1 MSQNL
6 QLFDGYEGR
15 FWITPSGCG
24 SSTATALMH
33 IFRPTSLSG
42 KGIRARAF
50 GSHQSLHTTP
60 DPPRFDHIFP
70 EKMSSLLPKKNTGIW
85 SSGALTTTVF
95 PPCPKSASV
104 HLAERAA
111 TRVRQCTDRERA
123 RAGGSPVCP
132 CEVLLQLRGR
142 QTGQVHRLRGRALL
156 AHGRYEDAGPLMHGQ
171 TAITL
176 AVSA

>member
-1 MSQNL
+1 MATKDISGSRLPAVVHRRRWRSCTYSYQPSNL
-6 QLFDGYEGR
+6 S
-15 FWITPSGCG
+15 FWQGHSRKA
-24 SSTATALMH
+24 S
-33 IFRPTSLSG
+33 
-42 KGIRARAF
+42 
-50 GSHQSLHTTP
+50 GSHQGLHTTP